1 MFFLSPLSVAQ
12 AELQLRLALTTPR
25 KAPLERK
32 KGNTQHLLVSTCP
45 GAPLSQSSCLCQSI
59 SQSVSPGR
67 LPLCSL
73 VSIRSVSVNQLVSQ
87 SWSSCACAPLS
98 QSLGLCQSI
107 SQSVSPG
114 RPALVLPCL
123 NQVCVRQSVSQSVLV
138 VLPWSSPV
146 SIRSVSVRLST
157 NLLLSQYQL
166 IKTG

>member
-1 MFFLSPLSVAQ
+1 MLCISFLRSSVAQ

-123 NQVCVRQSVSQSVLV
+123 NQLTSQSWSSFPCALLSQSVSQSVLV
-138 VLPWSSPV
+138 VLSWCSPV
-146 SIRSVSVRLST
+146 SIS
-157 NLLLSQYQL
+157 
-166 IKTG
+166 

>member
-1 MFFLSPLSVAQ
+1 MDADQNVDLVQQLFFPV
-12 AELQLRLALTTPR
+12 
-25 KAPLERK
+25 
-32 KGNTQHLLVSTCP
+32 
-45 GAPLSQSSCLCQSI
+45 
-59 SQSVSPGR
+59 PGR
-67 LPLCSL
+67 PALVLPCL
-73 VSIRSVSVNQLVSQ
+73 NQV
-87 SWSSCACAPLS
+87 CV
-98 QSLGLCQSI
+98 